1 MVNMIKAD
9 IKRILHSKSIWVM
22 PIIILLMVSLV
33 SGLFAGLKY
42 VMSLDLS
49 AVIGDSMDSLAALG
63 TIANTGYEMTMINLQ
78 SDTLIYVFLVILLSV
93 SAFDF
98 SSGTVKNLL
107 SIGRTKERIYYSKL
121 ITSCIWGVVGVITY
135 SIISTLMGY
144 LFFGDMI
151 TGNEFIEIL
160 FITLK
165 QIPIYLSVLITGHM
179 FVFMTQKIAFSMM
192 LYVGSFMLFETVI
205 PLLDMILDLPIKI
218 SLLMPLYQLIE
229 MTKNEIEL
237 SAYLT
242 VYISCTIYC
251 VTSAICGY
259 YTFKRSELNST
270 THAQRLR
277 RLKWRIEEKVS
288 IPC

>member
-9 IKRILHSKSIWVM
+9 VKRILHSKSLWVM
-22 PIIILLMVSLV
+22 PIILLLMVSLI

-49 AVIGDSMDSLAALG
+49 EFLGDSMDSLAALG

-107 SIGRTKERIYYSKL
+107 SIGRTKQTIYYSKL
-121 ITSCIWGVVGVITY
+121 ITSCIWGVIGVITY
-135 SIISTLMGY
+135 SIVSTLMGY

-151 TGNEFIEIL
+151 TGNEFVEIL

-179 FVFMTQKIAFSMM
+179 FVFITQKIASSMM
-192 LYVGSFMLFETVI
+192 FYVGSFMLFETVI
-205 PLLDMILDLPIKI
+205 PMLDMIFDLPIKI

-229 MTKNEIEL
+229 MTKSEIEL

-242 VYISCTIYC
+242 VYISCVIYC

-259 YTFKRSELNST
+259 YVFKRSELNST
-270 THAQRLR
+270 THA
-277 RLKWRIEEKVS
+277 
-288 IPC
+288 